1 MLLIFQRNMLLSCS
15 QAKYVGWRCSHV
27 INVFKC
33 GPTIGVLERAVSVHS
48 WFTSLVAWAG
58 SNLLPHLPL
67 VCWTIAAAKAVHNTP
82 MEAHGEE
89 RMYSSYSFTT
99 SALDGVSGQHHA
111 LAALYPWGKDPQYPL
126 YRRLGRPQSRS
137 GHRG

>member
-1 MLLIFQRNMLLSCS
+1 MLLLFQRNMLLSCS
-15 QAKYVGWRCSHV
+15 QTKYVGWRCSHV

-33 GPTIGVLERAVSVHS
+33 GPTIGVLVRAVSVHS
-48 WFTSLVAWAG
+48 WFTNLVAWAG
-58 SNLLPHLPL
+58 NNLLPHLPL

-99 SALDGVSGQHHA
+99 SALDGGEWSASCPGCT
-111 LAALYPWGKDPQYPL
+111 LPL
-126 YRRLGRPQSRS
+126 GTGPPVPIVQET
-137 GHRG
+137 G